1 MAESRGLPLLAAT
14 SSDCT
19 VLGFSAPYT
28 QGGSLGTYF
37 GLGAIN
43 FGGYGTVTYVD
54 GTTAMGYGHPLM
66 QLGQTDLF
74 ATNVD
79 GWHLGQQL
87 PAVQTRLPGSDQR
100 RIDTGSIRRRGV
112 NTVATSVAT
121 P

>member
-1 MAESRGLPLLAAT
+1 M
-14 SSDCT
+14 
-19 VLGFSAPYT
+19 LGFGA
-28 QGGSLGTYF
+28 LHARRLAGTYF

-74 ATNVD
+74 ATNVWMD
-79 GWHLGQQL
+79 GIWGSSYQPYKLGC
-87 PAVQTRLPGSDQR
+87 PGQ
-100 RIDTGSIRRRGV
+100 INGALTGSIRRRGCEHCC
-112 NTVATSVAT
+112 NLWAT